1 MWIFSCALCITE
13 TCVGF
18 PQPPEFTL
26 YVTGLVCPCLGSQGL
41 PSSARGLCAL
51 VSVPKARPL
60 CRGAFVHLFHLT
72 GLPTLSQGQVF
83 SFLLP
88 RPASVPR
95 GLCALPKFVCLPS
108 QGTRL
113 ALWAVSVVCAP
124 GVCMPRHT
132 RLAGPALCATWVV
145 CTRGVCMLPHSRFRS
160 LPSGWGHS
168 S

>member
-51 VSVPKARPL
+51 ISVPEARPL

-72 GLPTLSQGQVF
+72 GLPALSQGQVF

-88 RPASVPR
+88 RP
-95 GLCALPKFVCLPS
+95 
-108 QGTRL
+108 T
-113 ALWAVSVVCAP
+113 
-124 GVCMPRHT
+124 
-132 RLAGPALCATWVV
+132 LCATWVV
-145 CTRGVCMLPHSRFRS
+145 CTAQVCVPPLPGHPARPLGCKCCVRSRGLYAMPHSATRARP
-160 LPSGWGHS
+160 LCHMGCVH
-168 S
+168 